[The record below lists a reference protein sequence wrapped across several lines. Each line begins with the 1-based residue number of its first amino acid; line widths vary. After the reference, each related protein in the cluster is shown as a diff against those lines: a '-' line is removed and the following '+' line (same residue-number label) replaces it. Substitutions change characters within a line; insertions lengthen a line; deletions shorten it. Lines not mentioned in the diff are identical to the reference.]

1 MTPHRALIPSYLRSP
16 VASISDL
23 SRPYLIL
30 DVWLFQHKGEAKVK
44 VDGGEMITLG
54 EGSCVTVGRGVA
66 FSVERGE
73 GSVGLEVRND
83 PKGNKQ

>member
-1 MTPHRALIPSYLRSP
+1 
-16 VASISDL
+16 
-23 SRPYLIL
+23 
-30 DVWLFQHKGEAKVK
+30 
-44 VDGGEMITLG
+44 MITLG